1 MFESLNY
8 RGLRETKLLT
18 DCMVDV
24 AQITTGNSS
33 PGDLRVSMT
42 LPKVLI
48 VGLRLCVLIW
58 SIYRLWI
65 VFGNSVHQGLRDA
78 NNIRWTAR
86 GTLDQP
92 AKIVKFDL
100 TRCAPPHYSFKRA
113 AVCFCWRYFSLYRFF
128 SKFKHFFPHHN
139 TIQYSIWLSI
149 E

>member
-48 VGLRLCVLIW
+48 VGLRLCVLI
-58 SIYRLWI
+58 
-65 VFGNSVHQGLRDA
+65 
-78 NNIRWTAR
+78 
-86 GTLDQP
+86 
-92 AKIVKFDL
+92 
-100 TRCAPPHYSFKRA
+100 
-113 AVCFCWRYFSLYRFF
+113 
-128 SKFKHFFPHHN
+128 
-139 TIQYSIWLSI
+139 
-149 E
+149 